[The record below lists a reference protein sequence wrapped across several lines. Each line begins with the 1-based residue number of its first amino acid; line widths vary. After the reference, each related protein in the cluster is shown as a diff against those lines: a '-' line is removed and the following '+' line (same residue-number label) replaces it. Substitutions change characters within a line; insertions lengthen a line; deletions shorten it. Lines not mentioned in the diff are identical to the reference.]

1 MSLNIGS
8 ANPYNSYSSRSA
20 PENFSAINS
29 VRSEANKII
38 SDGLVGEN
46 TTVTTR
52 LDFNSISIDYW
63 SEKAQAQWSAYSAL
77 DDSIGKSAAKY
88 HEQFINERQATA
100 DDYLKSYLNLARK
113 FSEEYSGSASFSDVF
128 YSFPDASK
136 DSGIQ
141 TFIEDHRG
149 AIYEAKR
156 LKDELVDFPKD
167 LLAWGEKK
175 NIEFPQELK
184 SLVKEMEFEWANHP
198 SDPSQS
204 SGFSCTSST
213 FNMNDN
219 VLMYEST
226 ASYNHPSD
234 KFYDIQLHSSQS
246 WAGKGDTTQLEKW
259 LGADGAY
266 SEFKKELYHQYTVLK
281 NSAHNAFESNSLLS
295 GSGFSLEKIINNYIN
310 GNDIAE
316 LDNGN
321 LHKES
326 DSIHDFWDSN
336 SLLIKQYIY
345 KMDEL
350 NSIPKTASDFYQLN
364 SAYVRKY
371 TSDNFDHLMSL
382 REME

>member
-1 MSLNIGS
+1 MSLTIGS
-8 ANPYNSYSSRSA
+8 ANPFNSYSSRST

-29 VRSEANKII
+29 VRSEASKLI
-38 SDGLVGEN
+38 SDGLIGEN

-52 LDFNSISIDYW
+52 LDFNSITIDYW
-63 SEKAQAQWSAYSAL
+63 SEKAQSQWSSYSAL
-77 DDSIGKSAAKY
+77 DDSIGSSAAKY
-88 HEQFINERQATA
+88 HQQFINERQETA

-136 DSGIQ
+136 DSEIQ
-141 TFIEDHRG
+141 TFVEDHRG

-156 LKDELVDFPKD
+156 LKNELVDFPKD
-167 LLAWGEKK
+167 LIAWGQKK

-184 SLVKEMEFEWANHP
+184 SLVKEMEFDWANPP
-198 SDPSQS
+198 SDPDQS
-204 SGFSCTSST
+204 SRFTSTSST

-219 VLMYEST
+219 ILTYEST
-226 ASYNHPSD
+226 SSYNQPSD
-234 KFYDIQLHSSQS
+234 KFYNIQLNSSQS
-246 WAGKGDTTQLEKW
+246 WAEKGDTTQLEKW

-281 NSAHNAFESNSLLS
+281 NSAYNAYESNSLLS
-295 GSGFSLEKIINNYIN
+295 SSGFSLERIINNFKN
-310 GNDIAE
+310 GKDIAE
-316 LDNGN
+316 LNNGS
-321 LHKES
+321 LHK
-326 DSIHDFWDSN
+326 DADNIHDFWDSN

-350 NSIPKTASDFYQLN
+350 NSIPKTASDFHQLN

-371 TSDNFDHLMSL
+371 TSDNFDYLMSL

>member
-1 MSLNIGS
+1 MSLTIGS
-8 ANPYNSYSSRSA
+8 ANPFNSYSSRSA

-29 VRSEANKII
+29 VRNEAIKLI
-38 SDGLVGEN
+38 SDGLIGEN

-52 LDFNSISIDYW
+52 LDFNSITIDYW
-63 SEKAQAQWSAYSAL
+63 SEKAQSQWNSYSAL
-77 DDSIGKSAAKY
+77 DDSIGSSAANY
-88 HEQFINERQATA
+88 HQQFINERQETA
-100 DDYLKSYLNLARK
+100 DNYLKSYLNLARK
-113 FSEEYSGSASFSDVF
+113 FSEEYTGSASFSEVL

-136 DSGIQ
+136 DSEIQ
-141 TFIEDHRG
+141 AFFEDHRS

-156 LKDELVDFPKD
+156 LKDELADFPKD
-167 LLAWGEKK
+167 LLAWGQKK

-184 SLVKEMEFEWANHP
+184 SLVKEMEFDWVNHP
-198 SDPSQS
+198 RDPSQS
-204 SGFSCTSST
+204 RGLTSTSST

-226 ASYNHPSD
+226 TAYDHPSD
-234 KFYDIQLHSSQS
+234 KLYNIQLNSSQS
-246 WAGKGDTTQLEKW
+246 WAGKDDTTQLEKW
-259 LGADGAY
+259 FGADGAY
-266 SEFKKELYHQYTVLK
+266 SEFKKELYQQYTVLK
-281 NSAHNAFESNSLLS
+281 NSAHNAFESNYLLS
-295 GSGFSLEKIINNYIN
+295 SSGFSLENIINNFKN

-326 DSIHDFWDSN
+326 DIIYEFWDSN

-371 TSDNFDHLMSL
+371 TSDNFDYLMSL
-382 REME
+382 REKK